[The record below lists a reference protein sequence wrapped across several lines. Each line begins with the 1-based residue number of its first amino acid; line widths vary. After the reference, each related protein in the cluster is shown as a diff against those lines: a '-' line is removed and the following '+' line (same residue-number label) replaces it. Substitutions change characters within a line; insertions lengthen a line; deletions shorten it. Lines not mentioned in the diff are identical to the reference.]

1 MSDSIFS
8 KPVAIMAVA
17 GTAIFGMAQSNVSQA
32 NSSKVI
38 NLTQVGCQFVE
49 SENGTD
55 HGYSP
60 AKKADCVEINGKTA
74 EKRLGAAKTLELK
87 SGDYTFRVVNK
98 NVPYELGFWLRSV
111 GYDWRNPVHKLTKTS
126 VSGGGL
132 VQGMTK
138 DYKVTLKPGE
148 YVYSCPLNTTLGL
161 QADRQITGAVAA
173 SEPLSD
179 ILSRRHPIS
188 AARLPISS
196 SMSAAP
202 FRRPATAECG
212 VSRALG

>member
-49 SENGTD
+49 SENGTN
-55 HGYSP
+55 HGCSP

-132 VQGMTK
+132 VQEMTK

-148 YVYSCPLNTTLGL
+148 YVYSCPLNTTPDYKL
-161 QADRQITGAVAA
+161 I
-173 SEPLSD
+173 
-179 ILSRRHPIS
+179 
-188 AARLPISS
+188 
-196 SMSAAP
+196 
-202 FRRPATAECG
+202 FR
-212 VSRALG
+212 